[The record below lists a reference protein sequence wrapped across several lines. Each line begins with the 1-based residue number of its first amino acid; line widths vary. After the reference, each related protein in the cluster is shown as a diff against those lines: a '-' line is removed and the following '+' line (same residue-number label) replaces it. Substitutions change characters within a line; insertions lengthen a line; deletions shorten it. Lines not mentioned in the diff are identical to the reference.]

1 MSASDHEDYGGILP
15 NSELE
20 SIMSKFPKLDEL
32 IEHKTNT
39 NSSLLIHN
47 TQVASIMLHQL
58 CL

>member
-15 NSELE
+15 NSELD
-20 SIMSKFPKLDEL
+20 SLMSEFPKLDEL

-47 TQVASIMLHQL
+47 TQVTSIMFY
-58 CL
+58 

>member
-1 MSASDHEDYGGILP
+1 MSASDHEGEILP

-20 SIMSKFPKLDEL
+20 RIMSEFPKLDEL
-32 IEHKTNT
+32 IEHKTIT